1 MFSGLSN
8 QVSSWMGSGGKKPD
22 EEIPNP
28 NPEEQQPVSSSP
40 VVDKSLGGLESD
52 QKDSS
57 PSKEGS
63 RLNMLGNLGS
73 VKNQMSSWLGS
84 ASIPSMPS
92 MPSMPAMPAMP
103 TMPFR
108 KSDGTTEGSEGLDN
122 PGASVESPASEKS
135 VKGSP
140 TEKEEDDN
148 SRMARS
154 GVFSATG
161 GADSDAGD
169 LGEEENLDD
178 KDAAIGGVSTK
189 ALQGAKSIGSFL
201 FSAVNTA
208 GKKVTETTAKIKK
221 TVEENSLLGE
231 FNKEQEAFIKEKQG
245 KGGETAVPPWVGYPN
260 QESLKEECLALSQDK
275 RNFIRSPPA
284 GVDFP
289 FDYETSYP
297 VAMATMAEDPNL
309 ETMRYELVP
318 KVISEENFWRNY
330 FYRVSLICQA
340 SELNSMAQ
348 EGNTLDNRTSE
359 PAAPAPTTAPAP
371 PSEAKASYSP
381 GQDTE
386 ADSPNQEFVSD
397 NFRPSSQD
405 LEEVRE
411 GMKKLG
417 LDPAPVKEEEW
428 EKELEAELQD
438 FEVVANGDKRDA
450 QWESQIEEMLDAEDL
465 KSTK

>member
-1 MFSGLSN
+1 MFSGLTN
-8 QVSSWMGSGGKKPD
+8 QVSNWMGSGGKKPD
-22 EEIPNP
+22 GEIPKT
-28 NPEEQQPVSSSP
+28 EEDQSSP
-40 VVDKSLGGLESD
+40 VVDNSVGGLEPD
-52 QKDSS
+52 KKDTS
-57 PSKEGS
+57 PTKGGS
-63 RLNMLGNLGS
+63 RLDMLGNLGS
-73 VKNQMSSWLGS
+73 VKTQMTSWLGS
-84 ASIPSMPS
+84 ASIPS
-92 MPSMPAMPAMP
+92 
-103 TMPFR
+103 FR
-108 KSDGTTEGSEGLDN
+108 KGDGTADGSEALDN
-122 PGASVESPASEKS
+122 PPLGVESPASEKS

-140 TEKEEDDN
+140 MEKDEDDN
-148 SRMARS
+148 S
-154 GVFSATG
+154 SATG

-169 LGEEENLDD
+169 PNEEGDPLDD
-178 KDAAIGGVSTK
+178 KDPQAFGGAVSTK

-201 FSAVNTA
+201 YSAVNTA

-245 KGGETAVPPWVGYPN
+245 KGGETAVPPWVGYSN

-275 RNFIRSPPA
+275 RNFVRSPPA
-284 GVDFP
+284 GVDFQ

-297 VAMATMAEDPNL
+297 VAMATLAEDPSL
-309 ETMRYELVP
+309 ESMRFELVP

-348 EGNTLDNRTSE
+348 EGNTLDSRTSTE
-359 PAAPAPTTAPAP
+359 PAAKATVPSPMEAPYNPVT
-371 PSEAKASYSP
+371 
-381 GQDTE
+381 
-386 ADSPNQEFVSD
+386 DSPSHEFVSD

-417 LDPAPVKEEEW
+417 LDPPPVKEEEW
-428 EKELEAELQD
+428 ERELEAELQD
-438 FEVVANGDKRDA
+438 FEVVASGDKKGIDA

-465 KSTK
+465 K